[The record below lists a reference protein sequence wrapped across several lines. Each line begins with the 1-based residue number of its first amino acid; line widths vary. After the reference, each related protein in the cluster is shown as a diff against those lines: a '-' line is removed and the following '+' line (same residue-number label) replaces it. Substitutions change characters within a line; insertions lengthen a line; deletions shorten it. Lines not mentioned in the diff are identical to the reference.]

1 MIVDRQIYTQTDMLV
16 RILCFPIWG
25 GVKIRTD
32 LRKLMHVQ
40 MGGQPKSIMPPSDP
54 VYRVGG
60 SMQTK
65 PDMTKSKQIRTKW

>member
-40 MGGQPKSIMPPSDP
+40 MGGQPKSIMPPTQSTEW
-54 VYRVGG
+54 VEACKLKL
-60 SMQTK
+60 T
-65 PDMTKSKQIRTKW
+65 